1 MHVFW
6 WGFKRG
12 SIFHTHRSRISLSS
26 GWIVKFCKQL
36 NWLLWLWMT
45 WNTERTFQTGHHQS
59 GPDLERSQACLS
71 WSGLR
76 VSQGWSPKKIKGDKS
91 TQTRTHTHTHT
102 HTHTPKIRTKQN
114 KKNCFLTFHMS
125 GWCQTLLLDSQKS
138 LLFLCKRE
146 VLSRRECFRT
156 LIYLEMTQLFSTL
169 SSLSLAQDRNSG
181 NQNTWRND
189 CMFSS
194 VQWLS
199 RVWLFATL
207 WTVAYQASPSMG
219 FSRQE
224 Y

>member
-1 MHVFW
+1 M
-6 WGFKRG
+6 
-12 SIFHTHRSRISLSS
+12 
-26 GWIVKFCKQL
+26 IVAPL
-36 NWLLWLWMT
+36 
-45 WNTERTFQTGHHQS
+45 
-59 GPDLERSQACLS
+59 P
-71 WSGLR
+71 
-76 VSQGWSPKKIKGDKS
+76 SPAR
-91 TQTRTHTHTHT
+91 TRTHKHT

-199 RVWLFATL
+199 RVWLFGTPWPAGR
-207 WTVAYQASPSMG
+207 WASVSITNSRGLLKLMSIESVMPSNHLSLCRPLLLCLQ
-219 FSRQE
+219 SRLS
-224 Y
+224 

>member
-1 MHVFW
+1 M
-6 WGFKRG
+6 R
-12 SIFHTHRSRISLSS
+12 FHATYLLLIPSHTVPFSNQELTFILAFDRLVNIPISDSS
-26 GWIVKFCKQL
+26 APPL
-36 NWLLWLWMT
+36 
-45 WNTERTFQTGHHQS
+45 
-59 GPDLERSQACLS
+59 P
-71 WSGLR
+71 
-76 VSQGWSPKKIKGDKS
+76 
-91 TQTRTHTHTHT
+91 RTHAHTHT

-199 RVWLFATL
+199 RVWLFGTPWPAGR
-207 WTVAYQASPSMG
+207 WASVSITNSRGLLKLMSIESVMPSNHLSLCRPLLLCLQ
-219 FSRQE
+219 SRLS
-224 Y
+224 

>member
-1 MHVFW
+1 M
-6 WGFKRG
+6 R
-12 SIFHTHRSRISLSS
+12 FHATYLLLIPSHTFPFSNQELTFILAFDRLVNIPISDSSAPPLPRTH
-26 GWIVKFCKQL
+26 
-36 NWLLWLWMT
+36 
-45 WNTERTFQTGHHQS
+45 
-59 GPDLERSQACLS
+59 A
-71 WSGLR
+71 
-76 VSQGWSPKKIKGDKS
+76 
-91 TQTRTHTHTHT
+91 HTHTHT
-102 HTHTPKIRTKQN
+102 HPRSEPNKT

-156 LIYLEMTQLFSTL
+156 WIYLEMTQLFSTL

-199 RVWLFATL
+199 RVWLFGTPWPAGR
-207 WTVAYQASPSMG
+207 WASVSITNSRGLLKLMSIESVMPSNHLSLCRPLLLCLQ
-219 FSRQE
+219 SRLS
-224 Y
+224 

>member
-1 MHVFW
+1 M
-6 WGFKRG
+6 R
-12 SIFHTHRSRISLSS
+12 FHATYLLLIPSHTFPFSNQELTFILAFDRLVNIPISDSS
-26 GWIVKFCKQL
+26 APPPP
-36 NWLLWLWMT
+36 
-45 WNTERTFQTGHHQS
+45 R
-59 GPDLERSQACLS
+59 
-71 WSGLR
+71 
-76 VSQGWSPKKIKGDKS
+76 
-91 TQTRTHTHTHT
+91 THTHT

-199 RVWLFATL
+199 RVWLFGTPWPAGR
-207 WTVAYQASPSMG
+207 WASVSITNSRGLLKLMSIESVMPSNHLSLCRPLLLCLQ
-219 FSRQE
+219 SRLS
-224 Y
+224 

>member
-1 MHVFW
+1 M
-6 WGFKRG
+6 R
-12 SIFHTHRSRISLSS
+12 FHATYLLLIPSHTFPFSNQELTFILAFDRLVNIPISDSSAPPLPRTHA
-26 GWIVKFCKQL
+26 
-36 NWLLWLWMT
+36 
-45 WNTERTFQTGHHQS
+45 RT
-59 GPDLERSQACLS
+59 RA
-71 WSGLR
+71 
-76 VSQGWSPKKIKGDKS
+76 
-91 TQTRTHTHTHT
+91 HTHTHPRSEPNKT
-102 HTHTPKIRTKQN
+102 

-199 RVWLFATL
+199 RVWLFGTPWPAGR
-207 WTVAYQASPSMG
+207 WASVSITNSRGLLKLMSIESVMPSNHLSLCRPLLLCLQ
-219 FSRQE
+219 SRLS
-224 Y
+224 

>member
-1 MHVFW
+1 M
-6 WGFKRG
+6 R
-12 SIFHTHRSRISLSS
+12 FHATYLLLIPSHTVPFSNQELTFILAFDRLVNIPISDSSAPPLPRTHA
-26 GWIVKFCKQL
+26 
-36 NWLLWLWMT
+36 
-45 WNTERTFQTGHHQS
+45 H
-59 GPDLERSQACLS
+59 
-71 WSGLR
+71 
-76 VSQGWSPKKIKGDKS
+76 
-91 TQTRTHTHTHT
+91 THTHTHT
-102 HTHTPKIRTKQN
+102 HTHPRSEPNKT

-199 RVWLFATL
+199 RVWLFGTPWPAGR
-207 WTVAYQASPSMG
+207 WASVSITNSRGLLKLMSIESVMPSNHLSLCRPLLLCLQ
-219 FSRQE
+219 SRLS
-224 Y
+224 

>member
-1 MHVFW
+1 MLGTTLFSGGPLSLQPPYPILYPFLCFSHPETAPWKKEPRRFPSENAISCHIPSFNTKSYLSVILAPLPSPA
-6 WGFKRG
+6 RTHART
-12 SIFHTHRSRISLSS
+12 HTH
-26 GWIVKFCKQL
+26 
-36 NWLLWLWMT
+36 T
-45 WNTERTFQTGHHQS
+45 Y
-59 GPDLERSQACLS
+59 
-71 WSGLR
+71 
-76 VSQGWSPKKIKGDKS
+76 
-91 TQTRTHTHTHT
+91 THTHTHT
-102 HTHTPKIRTKQN
+102 HPRSEPNKT

-199 RVWLFATL
+199 RV
-207 WTVAYQASPSMG
+207 
-219 FSRQE
+219 
-224 Y
+224 

>member
-1 MHVFW
+1 M
-6 WGFKRG
+6 R
-12 SIFHTHRSRISLSS
+12 FHATYLLLIPSHTFPFSNQELTFILAFDRLVNIPISDSSAPPLPRTHTR
-26 GWIVKFCKQL
+26 
-36 NWLLWLWMT
+36 
-45 WNTERTFQTGHHQS
+45 
-59 GPDLERSQACLS
+59 
-71 WSGLR
+71 
-76 VSQGWSPKKIKGDKS
+76 
-91 TQTRTHTHTHT
+91 TRTHTHTHPRSEPNKT
-102 HTHTPKIRTKQN
+102 

-199 RVWLFATL
+199 RVWLFGTPWPAGR
-207 WTVAYQASPSMG
+207 WASVSITNSRGLLKLMSIESVMPSNHLSLCRPLLLCLQ
-219 FSRQE
+219 SRLS
-224 Y
+224 

>member
-1 MHVFW
+1 M
-6 WGFKRG
+6 R
-12 SIFHTHRSRISLSS
+12 FHATYLLLIPSHTFPFSNQELTFILAFDRLVNIPISDSSAPPLPRTH
-26 GWIVKFCKQL
+26 
-36 NWLLWLWMT
+36 
-45 WNTERTFQTGHHQS
+45 
-59 GPDLERSQACLS
+59 AY
-71 WSGLR
+71 
-76 VSQGWSPKKIKGDKS
+76 
-91 TQTRTHTHTHT
+91 THTHPRSEPNKT
-102 HTHTPKIRTKQN
+102 

-199 RVWLFATL
+199 RVWLFGTPWPAGR
-207 WTVAYQASPSMG
+207 WASVSITNSRGLLKLMSIESVMPSNHLSLCRPLLLCLQ
-219 FSRQE
+219 SRLS
-224 Y
+224 